1 MTLFR
6 SLKQKL
12 VALICLAVL
21 AVFAFLIVGIS
32 VSILQRQST
41 SPLTRRFVNVVPVP
55 AASVDGSWLLYRD
68 VLARW
73 DDIDRSLTL
82 PIEPG
87 MQRRPVAVLRQ
98 EAYEQLIRQTYLKR
112 QAAAEKFVP
121 SEEIIQQN
129 LERVLLQGATS
140 TPALLAEAAQALQ
153 DHAGWNLDTFRDRII
168 RPATLE
174 EALALRAEVGGMSRE
189 DWLRQVQTF
198 LGSGSV
204 KRYLTF

>member
-12 VALICLAVL
+12 AALIGLAVF
-21 AVFAFLIVGIS
+21 AVFAFLVVGIS

-41 SPLTRRFVNVVPVP
+41 SSLTHRFVSIVPVP
-55 AASVDGSWLLYRD
+55 AASVDGDWLLYRD

-87 MQRRPVAVLRQ
+87 MQRRPVAELRQ
-98 EAYEQLIRQTYLKR
+98 EAYEQLIRETYLKR
-112 QAAAEKFVP
+112 QAEAEKFTL
-121 SEEIIQQN
+121 SEEIVQQN

-153 DHAGWNLDTFRDRII
+153 DHAGWSLDTFRDRII

-204 KRYLTF
+204 KRYLKF